1 MTEGD
6 VFAQMEGLTIEI
18 VAMEAF
24 KLRVLEK
31 YKRQQKFN
39 SRFISYKILSMENNS
54 TTILNEILEKLSVL
68 TKEDEM
74 AQGIENEDVV
84 SEKVEASSQEL
95 STDLKDED
103 EAPAPTP
110 EPVEAE
116 EAPDVKTY
124 VTMDAFNEVTTGLK
138 AEIEAIKQKMMAEV
152 DKYKSQKEELSKEV
166 EKLSAEPAA
175 EPIKHSPESDS
186 KKLDL
191 NLGNNR
197 PQTTLDRVMQRISK

>member
-1 MTEGD
+1 
-6 VFAQMEGLTIEI
+6 
-18 VAMEAF
+18 
-24 KLRVLEK
+24 
-31 YKRQQKFN
+31 
-39 SRFISYKILSMENNS
+39 MENNS

-175 EPIKHSPESDS
+175 EPIKHSPESES

>member
-39 SRFISYKILSMENNS
+39 NRFISYNS